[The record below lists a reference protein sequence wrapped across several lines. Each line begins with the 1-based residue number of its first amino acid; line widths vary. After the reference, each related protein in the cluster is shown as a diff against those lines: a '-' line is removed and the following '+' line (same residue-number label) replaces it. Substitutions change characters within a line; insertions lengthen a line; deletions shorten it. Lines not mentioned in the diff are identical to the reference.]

1 MFDPISHA
9 FLMKT
14 YLYETSGYFTLTLD
28 TILGAGQQVLPEKRS
43 IDGLVIRLSFT
54 V

>member
-1 MFDPISHA
+1 MKMEILQYYEKLISHA

-43 IDGLVIRLSFT
+43 
-54 V
+54 